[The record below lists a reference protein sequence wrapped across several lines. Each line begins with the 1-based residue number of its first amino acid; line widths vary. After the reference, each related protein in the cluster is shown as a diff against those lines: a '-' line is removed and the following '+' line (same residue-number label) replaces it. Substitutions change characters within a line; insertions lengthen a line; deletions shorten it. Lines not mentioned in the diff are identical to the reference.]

1 MSRKSK
7 RKAVPHLEDRSELLA
22 SLPLKGELDPDLL
35 DLALTH
41 RSYSFE
47 HDECPQN
54 ERLEYLGD
62 AVLGL
67 AVADH
72 LYRAFPDAPQ
82 GSLSRRR
89 STVVS
94 TRALS
99 HIARL
104 HNLGAYLKLGK
115 GEALTGGRDRDSVL
129 EDAVEAIIGAVHLS
143 LGAEAARVF
152 VLDLLSP
159 ILDDD
164 TFMLGAFDYK
174 SRLQEIGALLDAV
187 PTYTYDTWT
196 EGDAEHFRAH
206 VSVGD
211 SLAGTGEGTS
221 KKVAEMEAARRAV
234 LAYYSARGETFTMFE
249 D

>member
-1 MSRKSK
+1 MSRKRK
-7 RKAVPHLEDRSELLA
+7 RQPIPHLEDRSGLLA

-47 HDECPQN
+47 NDECPQN

-62 AVLGL
+62 AVLSL

-72 LYRAFPDAPQ
+72 LYRTYPDASQ

-104 HNLGAYLKLGK
+104 H
-115 GEALTGGRDRDSVL
+115 
-129 EDAVEAIIGAVHLS
+129 
-143 LGAEAARVF
+143 
-152 VLDLLSP
+152 
-159 ILDDD
+159 
-164 TFMLGAFDYK
+164 
-174 SRLQEIGALLDAV
+174 
-187 PTYTYDTWT
+187 
-196 EGDAEHFRAH
+196 
-206 VSVGD
+206 
-211 SLAGTGEGTS
+211 
-221 KKVAEMEAARRAV
+221 
-234 LAYYSARGETFTMFE
+234 
-249 D
+249 